1 MHFRFQ
7 PSTRIAAGLRA
18 LGPPPGEDNLTGAL
32 GPLYEAGAEGAFLV
46 ALHEDLSRKDVDPQK
61 RNQSAGIVAQAS
73 RPVADA
79 MNSKNELTEL
89 LVNMLA
95 KNAGIKS
102 SDLADVL
109 GHDKMTVRNELIELE
124 KLGIVYRTGA
134 TRGTR
139 WHLG

>member
-1 MHFRFQ
+1 M
-7 PSTRIAAGLRA
+7 ST
-18 LGPPPGEDNLTGAL
+18 
-32 GPLYEAGAEGAFLV
+32 
-46 ALHEDLSRKDVDPQK
+46 
-61 RNQSAGIVAQAS
+61 
-73 RPVADA
+73 
-79 MNSKNELTEL
+79 KNELTEL

-109 GHDKMTVRNELIELE
+109 GHDKMTVGNELIELE